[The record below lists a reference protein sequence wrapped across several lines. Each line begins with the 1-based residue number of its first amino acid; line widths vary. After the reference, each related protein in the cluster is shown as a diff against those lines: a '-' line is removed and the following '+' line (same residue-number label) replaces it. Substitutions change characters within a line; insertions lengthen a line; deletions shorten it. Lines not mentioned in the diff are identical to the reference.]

1 MERLARPR
9 SAVVLAILAV
19 ALGTSPVCAQLR
31 PLEPLDWST
40 VGVEGHSLELGGG
53 FFSGQRASL
62 AGTEGRLVE
71 VGSFRATWS
80 LGRVAL
86 ELSGTALRLFEERA
100 VFAPPVDDVVPA
112 DGTVRRDMGDYRIA
126 TVVRLAEA
134 GPGRTLAL
142 RFGVRLPTTD
152 NLQGLDRDQT
162 DFYSLLAGRVETG
175 RLAVGGEVGLGING
189 TRDPENEQVDP
200 LLFAL
205 SARYDLG
212 RVRALMELAGQHDPR
227 AGEDRRGTEDLGE
240 ARLGVELGHRRWMSV
255 TAVRGW
261 TASSPDLGVIV
272 TFGVH
277 F

>member
-1 MERLARPR
+1 MERIVRLRA
-9 SAVVLAILAV
+9 AVVLATLAV
-19 ALGTSPVCAQLR
+19 GVATSPVGAQLR

-40 VGVEGHSLELGGG
+40 VGVEGHSLAVGGA
-53 FFSGQRASL
+53 FYSGQRASL

-86 ELSGTALRLFEERA
+86 ELSGTALRLFEERTA
-100 VFAPPVDDVVPA
+100 FAPPADDVVPA
-112 DGTVRRDMGDYRIA
+112 DGNLRRDMGDFRIA
-126 TVVRLAEA
+126 TVVRLAEPS
-134 GPGRTLAL
+134 PGRTLAL

-175 RLAVGGEVGLGING
+175 KLVVGGEVGVGING

-240 ARLGVELGHRRWMSV
+240 GRLGVELGHRRWMSV